1 MSFSRVPT
9 ILLRAFLA
17 IALVRYSQ
25 QQQQQQAVPHHHH
38 HDACESMG
46 ERLLKAS
53 TSGSL
58 PYLVTI
64 RHGQDAD
71 LSHPMVHPYLFDYND
86 TDRFSLM
93 LASGSFHFEFEQ
105 PVLMMK
111 QISAPSVF
119 IDVGANMGLL
129 SNAVAS
135 MKQKHTVIAVE
146 PVPAMVTVL
155 CATKRILGEPG
166 YSVIAAAASNVNG
179 NSTFFVPKG
188 RADNTAANQ
197 KTALLNVGPLENKQ
211 VDVETIRLD
220 DVIARRQIKRVALLK
235 IDTQGHEIFVLRGA
249 SESLRSRIIE
259 AVFAEND
266 PGLTASQG
274 VDANDIFKL
283 MTELGWKL
291 YSRTD
296 YVVQGDSFKP
306 RPGATP
312 KIRLAGAGYDVLW
325 LPA

>member
-1 MSFSRVPT
+1 V
-9 ILLRAFLA
+9 
-17 IALVRYSQ
+17 Q
-25 QQQQQQAVPHHHH
+25 QQQQQQQLALHHHH
-38 HDACESMG
+38 HNACDSMG
-46 ERLLKAS
+46 ERLLQAS
-53 TSGSL
+53 TSGRL
-58 PYLVTI
+58 PYLITI

-71 LSHPMVHPYLFDYND
+71 LSHPMVHPCLSDYND
-86 TDRFSLM
+86 TVRFADILSR
-93 LASGSFHFEFEQ
+93 GSFHFDFEQ

-111 QISAPSVF
+111 QISSPSVF

-135 MKQKHTVIAVE
+135 MKQKHIVIAVE
-146 PVPAMVTVL
+146 PVPAMVTLL
-155 CATKRILGEPG
+155 CATKRILGAPG
-166 YSVIAAAASNVNG
+166 YSVVAAAASHVNG
-179 NSTFFVPKG
+179 NSTFFVPRG
-188 RADNTAANQ
+188 HADNTAANQ

-220 DVIARRQIKRVALLK
+220 DVISMRQIKRVALLK
-235 IDTQGHEIFVLRGA
+235 IDTQGHEIFVLKGA

-274 VDANDIFKL
+274 VDVNDIFKL

-291 YSRTD
+291 YSRQD

-306 RPGATP
+306 RPGARP
-312 KIRLAGAGYDVLW
+312 KTSLAGAGYDVLW
-325 LPA
+325 LSA